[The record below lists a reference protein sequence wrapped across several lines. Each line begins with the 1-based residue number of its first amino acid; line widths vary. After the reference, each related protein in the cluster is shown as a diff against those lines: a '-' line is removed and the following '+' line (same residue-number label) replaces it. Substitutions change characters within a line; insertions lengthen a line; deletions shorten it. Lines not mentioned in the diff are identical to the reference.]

1 MGEREY
7 FNRMLNDLKALKDQ
21 VLSFETQKRKECG
34 YLPIGIPK
42 PISHTGR
49 PLSAD
54 GFNERLNEITATL
67 LWLQSIL
74 DKLNGLTSSCAIDL
88 INLYPYPH
96 PSQFKAQRGRKPLG
110 KKTQERLLQKG
121 FGEAKDDTG
130 IGMRSWI
137 KASQKLSEQI
147 SDTARKIL
155 DSGEPL
161 LFMHVDEDGR
171 VTYEAEPEKQRAF
184 LDSRDIIKNHEPESL
199 LRALTKGKQKSQKNE
214 LSLKPA

>member
-1 MGEREY
+1 MSERDY
-7 FNRMLNDLKALKDQ
+7 FNRMLNDLKVLKEQ

-34 YLPIGIPK
+34 YIPIGIPK

-54 GFNERLNEITATL
+54 EFNERLNEITSTS

-88 INLYPYPH
+88 IKLYPYPH
-96 PSQFKAQRGRKPLG
+96 PSQSKTQRGRKPLG
-110 KKTQERLLQKG
+110 GKTQERLLQKG
-121 FGEAKDDTG
+121 FREAQNSTG

-137 KASQKLSEQI
+137 KSSQKDSKLLA
-147 SDTARKIL
+147 DTAIKIL

-161 LFMHVDEDGR
+161 LFMHVDEDGKM
-171 VTYEAEPEKQRAF
+171 THEADPKKQRAI
-184 LDSRDIIKNHEPESL
+184 LDSREVIKNHDSESL
-199 LRALTKGKQKSQKNE
+199 LRALAKGKQKSRK
-214 LSLKPA
+214 K